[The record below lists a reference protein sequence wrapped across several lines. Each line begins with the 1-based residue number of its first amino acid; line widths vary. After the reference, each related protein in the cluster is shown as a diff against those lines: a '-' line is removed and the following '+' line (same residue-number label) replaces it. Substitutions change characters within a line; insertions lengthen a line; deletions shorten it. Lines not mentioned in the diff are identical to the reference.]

1 MLIVANRPATL
12 REIAMHFHAVGWET
26 SKAPDIKRAIEI
38 AIATQP
44 NVIVTE
50 LALPDAR
57 GYQFVRSLRSAVD
70 NDVVVVWL
78 TTPKNATTPEATRAS
93 FDSPAR

>member
-1 MLIVANRPATL
+1 LRAAPATL

-38 AIATQP
+38 AIETQP

-57 GYQFVRSLRSAVD
+57 G
-70 NDVVVVWL
+70 
-78 TTPKNATTPEATRAS
+78 
-93 FDSPAR
+93 